1 MKTNGARA
9 YAITIIIAVL
19 FTAGG
24 WFTFRDFP
32 RTAQTSA
39 DYIRARV
46 QSVANYTEN
55 VDVFHN
61 VIKTVYFTAE
71 ITEGEDKGAEIPA
84 VQDIG
89 GAYAAREKE
98 ISAGDR
104 IFVAWGLSDGTGEE
118 QLQFAGYDRGVALLL
133 LCAAF
138 FGIIVLIGG
147 VKGVNTILSLTF
159 TCLAIFLVYIPSL
172 LSGMNVYAST
182 VVVSVYIIFMSLML
196 INGPGKKTL
205 CAVLGN
211 LGGVAVAAGLASLS
225 HIIMKMTGFSGDDAM
240 MLSLST
246 TGVSLDILGIV
257 WGGIVLGSLG
267 AIMDVA
273 MSIASAMQ
281 ELGEHMT
288 QKSFTKM
295 FKSGLNIGRDAIG
308 TMTNT
313 LILAYIGSS
322 LALVLVLIMNSN
334 DTSYLLSTE
343 MIAAE
348 LLQSVAGSMGILFA
362 VPFTAL
368 FAARIYTR

>member
-1 MKTNGARA
+1 M
-9 YAITIIIAVL
+9 
-19 FTAGG
+19 
-24 WFTFRDFP
+24 
-32 RTAQTSA
+32 
-39 DYIRARV
+39 
-46 QSVANYTEN
+46 
-55 VDVFHN
+55 
-61 VIKTVYFTAE
+61 
-71 ITEGEDKGAEIPA
+71 
-84 VQDIG
+84 
-89 GAYAAREKE
+89 
-98 ISAGDR
+98 
-104 IFVAWGLSDGTGEE
+104 
-118 QLQFAGYDRGVALLL
+118 
-133 LCAAF
+133 
-138 FGIIVLIGG
+138 
-147 VKGVNTILSLTF
+147 
-159 TCLAIFLVYIPSL
+159 
-172 LSGMNVYAST
+172 
-182 VVVSVYIIFMSLML
+182 
-196 INGPGKKTL
+196 
-205 CAVLGN
+205 LGN

-225 HIIMKMTGFSGDDAM
+225 HAVMKMTGFSGDDAM
-240 MLSLST
+240 MLSLSA
-246 TGVSLDILGIV
+246 TGVSIDILGIV

-288 QKSFTKM
+288 QKNFSKM

-348 LLQSVAGSMGILFA
+348 LVQSVAGSMGILFA